1 MIFFKHKTV
10 VIVFPYS
17 QCIGNEVLFSICLLL
32 LIVIM
37 TLVFISYIRV
47 GTLHYL
53 FHSGS
58 NKNVVK
64 QNIVHIIRIFGFVWI
79 YFDLNLVL
87 NQKVTMLHLKNQ
99 SFF

>member
-17 QCIGNEVLFSICLLL
+17 QCIGNVQVLFSICLLL

-37 TLVFISYIRV
+37 TLVFISYICV

-58 NKNVVK
+58 NKNVVQEIK
-64 QNIVHIIRIFGFVWI
+64 QNTVHIIRIFGFVWI
-79 YFDLNLVL
+79 YSTFI
-87 NQKVTMLHLKNQ
+87 
-99 SFF
+99 